1 MSTSQ
6 SEDENSIRSGSETG
20 YWRQTTKTHVIQMN
34 EIENDDIMAG
44 LDHLEKK
51 SGDIMF
57 MPVEAPDKS
66 EKGCCAPLAFIPELA
81 LCMQKK

>member
-1 MSTSQ
+1 
-6 SEDENSIRSGSETG
+6 
-20 YWRQTTKTHVIQMN
+20 MN